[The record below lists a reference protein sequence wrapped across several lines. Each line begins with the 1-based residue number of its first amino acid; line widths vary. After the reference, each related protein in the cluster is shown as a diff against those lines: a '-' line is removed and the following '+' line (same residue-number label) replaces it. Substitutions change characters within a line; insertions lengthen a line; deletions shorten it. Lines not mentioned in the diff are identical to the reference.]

1 MKHPILSCYTLP
13 WPTSWEDVFGVAR
26 PLLVEIGFG
35 NADYLI
41 ALAESNPDCNVIGF
55 EISVT
60 GMNKAEHKI
69 EKHHLDNARAVFAT
83 GETALHHL
91 LTPGSVREFHIN
103 YPDPWFKQRHAGRR
117 IIQPDTT
124 AALASRLEP
133 DGLLYLATDIHDYA
147 TMSDRVLAST
157 PGLENTLD
165 SGWTDTLPERLITTK
180 YEAKGI
186 REGRPGHYFRYRRTT
201 APALDVPVYTEL
213 AMPHVIL
220 TSPLS
225 AEAIT
230 AQVQKQ
236 TLRRPEADIT
246 VSLLTAYYNPVYET
260 TLFEAVVIEPTI
272 EQRVGLLLS
281 ARDEPGSYILKVAGI
296 GHIRSTQGVHDAVG
310 FVADWIASQHDD
322 AEVTERNIRE
332 P

>member
-13 WPTSWEDVFGVAR
+13 WPVPWDDVFGAAR

-41 ALAESNPDCNVIGF
+41 ALAEANPDCNVVGF

-69 EKHHLDNARAVFAT
+69 EKHRLANARAVYST
-83 GETALHHL
+83 GETALYHL

-124 AALASRLEP
+124 AALASRLAP
-133 DGLLYLATDIHDYA
+133 DGLLYLATDIADYA
-147 TMSDRVLAST
+147 TMSDRVLAAT

-165 SGWTDTLPERLITTK
+165 SAWTESLPERLITTK

-186 REGRPGHYFRYRRTT
+186 REGRPGHYFRYRRTA

-213 AMPHVIL
+213 SMPHVIL
-220 TSPLS
+220 TSPLA
-225 AEAIT
+225 AETIA
-230 AQVQKQ
+230 AQVEKQ

-246 VSLLTAYYNPVYET
+246 VSLLTAYYNPVYQT
-260 TLFEAVVIEPTI
+260 TLFEAVVVEPTI
-272 EQRVGLLLS
+272 EQRIGLLLS
-281 ARDEPGSYILKVAGI
+281 ARDEPDSYILKVAGI

-310 FVADWIASQHDD
+310 FVADWIASQHE
-322 AEVTERNIRE
+322 AGQVTGRNIRE